1 MQTITFSLSPL
12 APFRLDLTALALR
25 RRPINMIDVW
35 NGETYSR
42 VLSLDDIPLLIEVR
56 QCGGSRSP
64 RLHVEARAQWM
75 PPDARGRITRE
86 LEILLGLR
94 VNLRRFYRLAKSDPR
109 LNKLSMRFM
118 GLKPPRFPSVF
129 EGIANGI
136 ACQQL
141 SLHVGLILLNRLT
154 EKTGLPFETPSVTRY
169 AFPRAHDVLECPM
182 RTLRRLGFSTNK
194 AKALRQLSTDVV
206 HGHFDLEG
214 LAQLGNEQ
222 AMEHLLTV
230 RGIGR
235 WTAEYV
241 LLRGVGR
248 IDVFPADDV
257 GARNNLSK
265 WLSIKN
271 PLNYDSVKRAVAK
284 WHPYSGLIYF
294 HLLLDSL
301 AKTGLAGERVS
312 AGDHHRAIA

>member
-1 MQTITFSLSPL
+1 MRTLTFSLSPL

-42 VLSLDDIPLLIEVR
+42 ILSLDDIPLLIEVR
-56 QCGGSRSP
+56 QSGGNRSP
-64 RLHVEARAQWM
+64 RLRVQARAQQM
-75 PPDARGRITRE
+75 PSDARGRITRQLE
-86 LEILLGLR
+86 LLLGLR
-94 VNLRRFYRLAKSDPR
+94 INLRPFYRRAKSDPR
-109 LNKLSMRFM
+109 LSKLTMRFM

-141 SLHVGLILLNRLT
+141 SLHVGLMLLNRLT
-154 EKTGLPFETPSVTRY
+154 EKAGLPFETPAGTRY
-169 AFPRAHDVLECPM
+169 AFPRPQDVAECPM
-182 RTLRRLGFSTNK
+182 RTLCRLGFSTNK
-194 AKALRQLSTDVV
+194 AKALRQLSKDVV
-206 HGHFDLEG
+206 RGHFDSEG

-222 AMEHLLTV
+222 AMERLLTV

-235 WTAEYV
+235 WTGEYV
-241 LLRGVGR
+241 LLRGIGR
-248 IDVFPADDV
+248 TDIFPADDV
-257 GARNNLSK
+257 GARNNLAK
-265 WLSIKN
+265 WLSIKD

-301 AKTGLAGERVS
+301 AKTGLAGQRV
-312 AGDHHRAIA
+312 AEDHHRAIA